1 MFTFRIDQLVA
12 ELTKEEYDQLIATLE
27 DDLFPNGIDTIVD
40 WDENILNILFT
51 TREWLF
57 SFDPDFPL
65 TITCSPIQM
74 GLDDVMKL
82 KYSPLRNLL
91 FHIRKVYGEMFDDK
105 SNFIYRCKYE
115 HGRVHL
121 THRWMRSKIRA
132 SEPETTPRKSP
143 HEKKRKRQRII
154 DENAMHADDVKGK
167 LQKNLL
173 TDFESTS
180 SELFKPIHAEQTQNQ
195 VFLHKPIAKR
205 FRREWINRCMR
216 RATLHYISN
225 DYLF

>member
-82 KYSPLRNLL
+82 DYSPLRNLL

-121 THRWMRSKIRA
+121 THRWMPHKIA
-132 SEPETTPRKSP
+132 ADETCETTPRKSP

-154 DENAMHADDVKGK
+154 DENAMHADDVKK
-167 LQKNLL
+167 KIHKNLL
-173 TDFESTS
+173 TDFESIS

-205 FRREWINRCMR
+205 ISRE
-216 RATLHYISN
+216 
-225 DYLF
+225 

>member
-51 TREWLF
+51 TRKWEF

-65 TITCSPIQM
+65 SITCSPIQM

-121 THRWMRSKIRA
+121 THRWMPHKIA
-132 SEPETTPRKSP
+132 ADETCETTPRKSP
-143 HEKKRKRQRII
+143 GKRKRESKHERKREQII
-154 DENAMHADDVKGK
+154 NENAMHADDVKGK

-180 SELFKPIHAEQTQNQ
+180 SQCFKPIDPQPVDNQ
-195 VFLHKPIAKR
+195 VLLHKPTAKR
-205 FRREWINRCMR
+205 FRRE
-216 RATLHYISN
+216 
-225 DYLF
+225 